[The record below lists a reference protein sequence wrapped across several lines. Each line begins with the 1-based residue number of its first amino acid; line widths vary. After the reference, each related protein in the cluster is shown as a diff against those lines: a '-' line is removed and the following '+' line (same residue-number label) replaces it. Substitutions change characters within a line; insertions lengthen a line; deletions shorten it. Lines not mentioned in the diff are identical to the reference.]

1 MFYCNITPWSFECGP
16 RSALECIPWKIV
28 PWVCEQC
35 RGYVN
40 RAGIQTRAFPWQCRW
55 GVNSA
60 EGVRT
65 VPLGFEQCRWDV
77 NSAVE
82 LKTMPWGYCC
92 WGLTML
98 LAQSL
103 TTFTVQPSTTL
114 VVHGVYNTR
123 RSIDQQHSFSR
134 GVSTKLSIYYF
145 FPQSSCCSSVIP
157 KYMPVCTVC
166 ILCLSK
172 LMPVNIFS
180 TIPSLFVIISTAFI
194 DSTEIQFF
202 SIHFDTLFN
211 CNRSSWYTIYKYY
224 RESEF
229 DGEGHSKMENFWNV
243 QSCYWQLSTESR
255 TDL

>member
-1 MFYCNITPWSFECGP
+1 M
-16 RSALECIPWKIV
+16 
-28 PWVCEQC
+28 
-35 RGYVN
+35 
-40 RAGIQTRAFPWQCRW
+40 
-55 GVNSA
+55 
-60 EGVRT
+60 
-65 VPLGFEQCRWDV
+65 PLGFEQCRWDV

-172 LMPVNIFS
+172 LMPVNIFCQLIY
-180 TIPSLFVIISTAFI
+180 TLIKYLFLLEYLYIVAFCFFIIFMMHKITDAVTSHFLPQAIRSFTAEKFEVNKI
-194 DSTEIQFF
+194 
-202 SIHFDTLFN
+202 IHL
-211 CNRSSWYTIYKYY
+211 YY
-224 RESEF
+224 FYQAQE
-229 DGEGHSKMENFWNV
+229 
-243 QSCYWQLSTESR
+243 
-255 TDL
+255 